1 MNEFCIH
8 WIIFCKVNA
17 NLALENPDGNSVEH

>member
-1 MNEFCIH
+1 MSSTFIGLFFYK
-8 WIIFCKVNA
+8 INA